1 MTEAGGPAQT
11 CESIPLNGGFGHERQ
26 LCGSPGKNFQKVRKI
41 NLRRARR
48 LLPARNGA
56 ARRVSLRRL
65 DQLLVPFKLKSRPAR
80 HMSNHFRNY
89 CVIVTACISLAG
101 VESSP
106 AQSDELP
113 GDVMRGDW
121 AAKAVDPA
129 TAATTSDVA
138 PPRQH
143 VRHLRAHK
151 KSSAD
156 TPTDLTRPP
165 DKPENAQNPDA
176 KRTSVAAGGKVEAD
190 GAAPPNGAKVI
201 AKPRNVK
208 NLRPRQEVSGKARP
222 VPSAG
227 ARPVRQRD
235 FFSDIFGGD
244 E

>member
-1 MTEAGGPAQT
+1 
-11 CESIPLNGGFGHERQ
+11 
-26 LCGSPGKNFQKVRKI
+26 
-41 NLRRARR
+41 
-48 LLPARNGA
+48 
-56 ARRVSLRRL
+56 
-65 DQLLVPFKLKSRPAR
+65 
-80 HMSNHFRNY
+80 MSNHIRNY
-89 CVIVTACISLAG
+89 SIIVTACIALAG

-113 GDVMRGDW
+113 GDMLRGDAA
-121 AAKAVDPA
+121 AAKTVDPA
-129 TAATTSDVA
+129 TSGTTSDDS

-151 KSSAD
+151 KLSAD

-165 DKPENAQNPDA
+165 DKPENAQNQDA
-176 KRTSVAAGGKVEAD
+176 KRASVAAGEKVDTD
-190 GAAPPNGAKVI
+190 GAAPPKAAKLI

-208 NLRPRQEVSGKARP
+208 NVRPRQEVSEKARP